1 MKTYSLKSALAE
13 MRGIS
18 ALIIQ
23 TDDPFVSAELLL
35 EDMDRLI
42 PTLVQIEEKVYLII
56 YDSDKDL
63 KDGYLLNSVDKESAE
78 FVKMTKDNET
88 WLLVIQIVLH
98 NNEDGEVEKA
108 SCISIKN
115 IGDGVHIGEPQ
126 FKNDWIVC
134 L

>member
-35 EDMDRLI
+35 EDMSRLT

-56 YDSDKDL
+56 YNNDGEL

-78 FVKMTKDNET
+78 FVKATKNNET
-88 WLLVIQIVLH
+88 WLLVIQVVSH
-98 NNEDGEVEKA
+98 NNEDGKIEKL

-126 FKNDWIVC
+126 FKNDWIVS